1 MNAINIEDDDKPL
14 RYSDSGNV
22 HMDFHVATNTTI
34 DFIIKNFGLEAMDQ
48 IFSRVG
54 KDVYVDV
61 RRHLMEGNAGELLKH
76 WRHFFDRENAD
87 YNIDISD
94 TVIVLT
100 VRHCTAYHHVKNIVP
115 KVSEHFCDQ
124 TIKTNNAMADG
135 TPFSIDTEVTGP
147 GSCRQIIRKR
157 L

>member
-1 MNAINIEDDDKPL
+1 MNTINIEDDDKPL

-34 DFIIKNFGLEAMDQ
+34 DFIIKNFGQEAMDQ

-54 KDVYVDV
+54 KDVYVDI

-87 YNIDISD
+87 YAPLHRLSP
-94 TVIVLT
+94 
-100 VRHCTAYHHVKNIVP
+100 REKYCP
-115 KVSEHFCDQ
+115 KSFR
-124 TIKTNNAMADG
+124 
-135 TPFSIDTEVTGP
+135 PF
-147 GSCRQIIRKR
+147 